1 MEQQRREPAPETE
14 VTLRE
19 FTEADAEALFA
30 WASDPRVVLFQ
41 RREAYARVDE
51 ARRYIRDHVLPH
63 PWYRAICL
71 DAVPVG
77 SISVK
82 PCPTDEG
89 LRRASL
95 GYRVAHGYWG
105 RGIATRAVRMA
116 AAAAFAE
123 WPWLLRLEA
132 VADVENPASQ
142 RVLEKAGFVR
152 EGVLRRYVVL
162 KGRPR
167 DMVMFSLVHSEL
179 QVTEPFELNK
189 DQDYTGRGGRGAMD
203 PDGDARHHEQ
213 RRRREEE
220 EGPVVSLRPLGLA
233 DVDEFMAWA
242 SDDRVMRHLK
252 RPLCHTREQAV
263 AQIRDTVLGHPWFRA
278 ICVAGRPVG
287 QVSVWPYPDDG
298 GHRANLGYALAHGH
312 WGRGIAPA
320 AIRMVT
326 YH

>member
-1 MEQQRREPAPETE
+1 MEHQRREPAPETE

-71 DAVPVG
+71 GAVAVG

-82 PCPTDEG
+82 PCGPAGEEEG
-89 LRRASL
+89 ASSSRASL

-105 RGIATRAVRMA
+105 RGIATRAVGMA

-123 WPWLLRLEA
+123 WPWLARLEA

-152 EGVLRRYVVL
+152 EGLLRRYVVL

-167 DMVMFSLVHSEL
+167 DMVMFSVVRSDRAPKLR
-179 QVTEPFELNK
+179 VTEPFLN
-189 DQDYTGRGGRGAMD
+189 
-203 PDGDARHHEQ
+203 
-213 RRRREEE
+213 
-220 EGPVVSLRPLGLA
+220 
-233 DVDEFMAWA
+233 
-242 SDDRVMRHLK
+242 
-252 RPLCHTREQAV
+252 
-263 AQIRDTVLGHPWFRA
+263 
-278 ICVAGRPVG
+278 
-287 QVSVWPYPDDG
+287 
-298 GHRANLGYALAHGH
+298 
-312 WGRGIAPA
+312 
-320 AIRMVT
+320 
-326 YH
+326 

>member
-1 MEQQRREPAPETE
+1 MEHQRREPALEME

-51 ARRYIRDHVLPH
+51 ARRYILDHVLPH
-63 PWYRAICL
+63 PWYRAICVG
-71 DAVPVG
+71 AVAVG

-82 PCPTDEG
+82 PSCPAGEEG
-89 LRRASL
+89 GASRASL

-142 RVLEKAGFVR
+142 RVLDKAGFVR

-167 DMVMFSLVHSEL
+167 DMVIFSMVDSDRDERA
-179 QVTEPFELNK
+179 K
-189 DQDYTGRGGRGAMD
+189 
-203 PDGDARHHEQ
+203 
-213 RRRREEE
+213 
-220 EGPVVSLRPLGLA
+220 PV
-233 DVDEFMAWA
+233 E
-242 SDDRVMRHLK
+242 
-252 RPLCHTREQAV
+252 
-263 AQIRDTVLGHPWFRA
+263 
-278 ICVAGRPVG
+278 
-287 QVSVWPYPDDG
+287 
-298 GHRANLGYALAHGH
+298 AHGL
-312 WGRGIAPA
+312 
-320 AIRMVT
+320 
-326 YH
+326 